1 MENEKKLNIELSN
14 EVAQGCYSNL
24 AIVTH
29 SSNEFIV
36 DFVRVLPGMPKAQVG
51 SRIIM
56 TPANLKR
63 LVNALQDNVNK
74 FKIKEEHLPYHTHPH
89 THTAYGGTY
98 SDSFYDDYATS
109 AGSAQ
114 SGSGASLMTNSGS
127 TDSISITIPDKETSR
142 EIEEIK
148 HWSNDPITI
157 EPKGYKLIFIM
168 KVSNWYNK
176 I

>member
-1 MENEKKLNIELSN
+1 MESDNKLNIELSN

-74 FKIKEEHLPYHTHPH
+74 FESEFGPIELNEPI
-89 THTAYGGTY
+89 
-98 SDSFYDDYATS
+98 
-109 AGSAQ
+109 
-114 SGSGASLMTNSGS
+114 NN
-127 TDSISITIPDKETSR
+127 IPMGFG
-142 EIEEIK
+142 I
-148 HWSNDPITI
+148 
-157 EPKGYKLIFIM
+157 PKAKA
-168 KVSNWYNK
+168 
-176 I
+176 